1 MRPPAHLRA
10 AVRIMDRCGVDDAVV
25 GDMLEM
31 YQARPSTLRL
41 WREVTMALVSRGL
54 RHVRDNR
61 PQTLRRLATLGAVA
75 WLFVY
80 LIPSS
85 AHIDIA
91 SSVRVED
98 LSGGWFET
106 DAGFGRTRLL
116 PTVTF
121 QLRNVSGA
129 PLSSVQVNVLFR
141 RMGDTSTWSDVYRRA
156 VTSTALQSGTS
167 TAPIVVR
174 SPVGYTGDEAAPRLF
189 AHSHFVDTTVAIYA
203 RHGSDRWTYL
213 GEYPLP
219 RQIVARSGPAG
230 AARKLTSYIFR

>member
-25 GDMLEM
+25 GDLLEM
-31 YQARPSTLRL
+31 WEARPSTWRL
-41 WREVTMALVSRGL
+41 WREVMVALVSRGM
-54 RHVRDNR
+54 RHVRDNG
-61 PQTLRRLATLGAVA
+61 PQTFRRLATLGAVA

-85 AHIDIA
+85 PHIDIA
-91 SSVRVED
+91 SSVHVED
-98 LSGGWFET
+98 VSGGWLET
-106 DAGFGRTRLL
+106 DAGFGRTKLL

-141 RMGDTSTWSDVYRRA
+141 RMGDNSTWSDVYRRA

-167 TAPIVVR
+167 TAPIVVQ
-174 SPVGYTGDEAAPRLF
+174 SPVGYTGDEPAPRLF

-203 RHGSDRWTYL
+203 RHGSDGWTYL

-219 RQIVARSGPAG
+219 RQIVAHSAG
-230 AARKLTSYIFR
+230 TGATRKLTSYRIR

>member
-25 GDMLEM
+25 GDMLET
-31 YQARPSTLRL
+31 YQAHPSTLRL
-41 WREVTMALVSRGL
+41 WREVMMALVSRGL

-80 LIPSS
+80 LIPLSP
-85 AHIDIA
+85 HIDIA

-121 QLRNVSGA
+121 QLLLKGQPTELRVRAQVSA
-129 PLSSVQVNVLFR
+129 HIR
-141 RMGDTSTWSDVYRRA
+141 
-156 VTSTALQSGTS
+156 
-167 TAPIVVR
+167 VR
-174 SPVGYTGDEAAPRLF
+174 PSPVLVEQVER
-189 AHSHFVDTTVAIYA
+189 IC
-203 RHGSDRWTYL
+203 
-213 GEYPLP
+213 
-219 RQIVARSGPAG
+219 GPG
-230 AARKLTSYIFR
+230 AVSLR